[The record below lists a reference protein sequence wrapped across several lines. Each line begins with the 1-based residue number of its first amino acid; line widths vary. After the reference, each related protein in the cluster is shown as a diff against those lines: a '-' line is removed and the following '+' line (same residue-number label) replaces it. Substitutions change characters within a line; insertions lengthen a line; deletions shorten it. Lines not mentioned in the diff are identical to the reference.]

1 MFSSISEVSRMYPDH
16 LLRHPDN
23 DKLRLYWNDLYA
35 DYNILQ
41 VQGFPQIEN
50 YLASTLHTLQHCVSQ
65 QHLTFA
71 VRMDLRFP
79 GSMPR
84 LPMHDNNE
92 VLTRFFRHLRY
103 ELDRV
108 NLKYPHHLRYI
119 WAREQANSDKPHYHV
134 MLLLNKNAVDSIG
147 YTGPSDDGSY
157 SRDNLFHRV
166 YRAWLKAMGFSGDD
180 PRWGQIVHVS
190 KHPVTK
196 RYWSGVLH
204 RNDYMAMDDAMYMA
218 SYLCKAYT
226 KPFCQGIKVF
236 DCSRR

>member
-1 MFSSISEVSRMYPDH
+1 MFHDH

-23 DKLRLYWNDLYA
+23 DKLRFYWGETYQKYD
-35 DYNILQ
+35 ISFKP
-41 VQGFPQIEN
+41 GIPQIEN
-50 YLASTLHTLQHCVSQ
+50 YLASAWRTLHHCVDQ

-71 VRMDLRFP
+71 VRMDLHFP
-79 GSMPR
+79 EAMSRSP
-84 LPMHDNNE
+84 LHDNNE

-108 NLKYPHHLRYI
+108 NLKYPHNLRYI
-119 WAREQANSDKPHYHV
+119 WAREQAHSDKPHYHL

-166 YRAWLKAMGFSGDD
+166 YRAWLKAIGFSGDD
-180 PRWGQIVHVS
+180 LRWGQIVHVS
-190 KHPVTK
+190 EHPATG

-204 RNDYMAMDDAMYMA
+204 RDDYMAMNDAMYMA